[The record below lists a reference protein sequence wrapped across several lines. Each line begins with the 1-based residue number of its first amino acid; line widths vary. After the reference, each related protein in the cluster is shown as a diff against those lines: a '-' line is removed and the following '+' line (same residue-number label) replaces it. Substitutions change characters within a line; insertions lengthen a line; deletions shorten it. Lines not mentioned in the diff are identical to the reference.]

1 MAGLYVHIP
10 FCHSKCSYCD
20 FYSGLRPNVVEDYI
34 DALIAEL
41 HLRKNEMSES
51 FTTIYF
57 GGGTP
62 SILPIEELKRLIN
75 AINLAIDTNRIEE
88 FTIEVNPEDINK
100 DILRNY
106 RELGINRV
114 SIGVQ
119 SFNDNLLKSINRCH
133 TSKQALNAIKYLK
146 NDNWNY
152 SADLMFGLPGQTI
165 KDWRYDVD
173 TLMRMHPPHF
183 SAYLLSYEPGTRL
196 YTMLQAGK
204 VEEASEQIASE
215 MQLIITTVATEYGY
229 EHYEIS
235 NYSLPDRHS
244 RHNSAYWA
252 MTPYLGLG
260 ASAHSFDGK
269 LRRINPAN
277 IKQYLNAL
285 KQGEIVATIEEET
298 ISEQFN
304 DYIITGLRTINGLSL
319 DILKQYFPDKYI
331 AKMLDNAAPLITSG
345 QLILND
351 NCLYIP
357 HLYWLKSDAI
367 MRDLILI

>member
-20 FYSGLRPNVVEDYI
+20 FYSGLRPSVVEDYI

-41 HLRKNEMSES
+41 HLRKDEISES

-62 SILPIEELKRLIN
+62 SIIPINELKRLIV
-75 AINLAIDTNRIEE
+75 AINNAIDTSHVNE
-88 FTIEVNPEDINK
+88 FTIEVNPEDINH
-100 DILRNY
+100 DILCNY

-114 SIGVQ
+114 SIGIQ

-133 TSKQALNAIKYLK
+133 TSEQARNAIKYLMD
-146 NDNWNY
+146 DNWNY

-165 KDWRYDVD
+165 EDWRNNVN
-173 TLMRMHPPHF
+173 TLMRLRPPHF

-196 YTMLQAGK
+196 YAMLQVGK
-204 VEEASEQIASE
+204 VEEASEQLATE
-215 MQLIITTVATEYGY
+215 MQQIITTAATENGY

-235 NYSLPDRHS
+235 NYSLPDKHS

-277 IKQYLNAL
+277 IKQYINTLN
-285 KQGEIVATIEEET
+285 QGKIIAIIEEET
-298 ISEQFN
+298 ISERFN
-304 DYIITGLRTINGLSL
+304 DYIITGLRTTNGISL
-319 DILKQYFPDKYI
+319 DILKQYFPHQYI
-331 AKMLDNAAPLITSG
+331 AKMIDEATPLIASG
-345 QLILND
+345 QLILSD
-351 NCLYIP
+351 NRLYIP
-357 HLYWLKSDAI
+357 HYYWLKSDAI
-367 MRDLILI
+367 MRELILV